1 MLLRKQGPSA
11 ERRSFPG
18 VRCDGCELNPV
29 HCGDWG
35 CRYRADR
42 RGNLSVE
49 YHQDFL
55 VVVVVGLFG
64 AAATIVM
71 DGDKAP
77 DLP

>member
-1 MLLRKQGPSA
+1 MCLRKQGPSA
-11 ERRSFPG
+11 VRWIFPG
-18 VRCDGCELNPV
+18 VWCDGCEPKPV
-29 HCGDWG
+29 LCGDWG
-35 CRYRADR
+35 CRYRADG
-42 RGNLSVE
+42 RGTLSVE